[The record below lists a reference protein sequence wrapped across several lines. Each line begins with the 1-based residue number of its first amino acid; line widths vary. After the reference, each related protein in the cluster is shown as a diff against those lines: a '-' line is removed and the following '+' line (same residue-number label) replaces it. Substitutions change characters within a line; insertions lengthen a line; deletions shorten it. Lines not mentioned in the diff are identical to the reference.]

1 MKFQNTFIIALSVS
15 CFSSFV
21 LNANVGGVSG
31 SNVFTIADGNYS
43 EPTYKIV
50 SAATLGNSVFSG
62 SVDSSSNSD
71 QSITFATGT
80 DENNATTYPFFAV
93 GTFKPDVQLP
103 ESNFTVSI
111 NGDGNITAVSTP
123 TYRSNF
129 DNSGVGFDNAPEI
142 IVSPSDGG
150 GDTASIT
157 AAIDSN
163 GKVSGFTVVSGG
175 TGYTTAAELTVVG
188 GPHFARIANEDS
200 TYYGRCFLIT
210 NNSRTNLTL
219 DMSNLAQGE
228 STNVSTYFPA
238 GTLVE
243 VVPAATLGNIFG
255 SYWPLTN
262 WTSATGWRGTTGNTV
277 DWVYVYDP
285 SLGGYTKYLHIA
297 GGGLFGWYS
306 RDKGYGVK
314 CNNTVIYPDEAF
326 IVARRSSGTVTLESE
341 ISFDDSPTQIYL
353 PESGKTFI
361 ANNPFGMDLL
371 LTEIIPSTEIHDS
384 TTSKF
389 RAGAS
394 DSDTDMDTI
403 TILASGTWKKYWY
416 KSGVNSGI
424 TTTMKA
430 IGKAGSGGSS
440 AMTTSDLFI
449 GSGSISAIQSSSNA
463 AGTSIVTNYND
474 GNYTKLTLTGTA
486 PGTGFTITLSDIQ
499 GYMLSD
505 DGANELNATTLETV
519 DTNGSGSIVYSNI
532 SGNFEIVGSGSGFVV
547 IEKQRDVNFKSDE
560 GSPAWSIGNVGAGY
574 SNSSSTATWYAVGG
588 GGTGAKGT
596 VTTNGSGQYSS
607 FNLTAGGSGYTSA
620 PQIIISGGGWRFV
633 GDTSSQDNLTVGSS
647 DGLIIYR
654 GATGGV
660 KTFIQ
665 ANNPTA
671 E

>member
-1 MKFQNTFIIALSVS
+1 MKFQNSFIIA
-15 CFSSFV
+15 FIIPFFPAFV
-21 LNANVGGVSG
+21 LHANVGGVSG

-43 EPTYKIV
+43 LPTYKIV

-62 SVDSSSNSD
+62 SVDSSSDSD
-71 QSITFATGT
+71 QNITFATGT
-80 DENNATTYPFFAV
+80 DENNATTYPFFAA
-93 GTFKPDVQLP
+93 GAFKPDVQLP
-103 ESNFTVSI
+103 ESNFTVTI
-111 NGDGNITAVSTP
+111 NGDGNITAVSAP

-129 DNSGVGFDNAPEI
+129 DTSGVGFDNAPEI

-157 AAIDSN
+157 ASIDGN
-163 GKVSGFTVVSGG
+163 GKVSGFTVSSGG

-255 SYWPLTN
+255 SYWAVSN

-297 GGGLFGWYS
+297 GGGLYGWYS

-353 PESGKTFI
+353 PESAKTFI

-394 DSDTDMDTI
+394 DSDLDMDTI

-424 TTTMKA
+424 TTTMEA
-430 IGKAGSGGSS
+430 GGKAGSGGSS
-440 AMTTSDLFI
+440 AITTSDLFI
-449 GSGSISAIQSSSNA
+449 GSGNITALQSCSDA
-463 AGTSIVTNYND
+463 AGSSVVTNYND
-474 GNYTKLTLTGTA
+474 GNYTKLTISGTV
-486 PGTGFTITLSDIQ
+486 PGTGFTITLNDIQ

-505 DGANELNATTLETV
+505 DGANELNATTLESV
-519 DTNGSGSIVYSNI
+519 DTNGTGSIVYSNI

-588 GGTGAKGT
+588 GGTGANGT
-596 VTTNGSGQYSS
+596 ITTNGSGQYSS

-620 PQIIISGGGWRFV
+620 PQIIISGGGWRYS
-633 GDTSSQDNLTVGSS
+633 DDSPQDNLTVGSS

-660 KTFIQ
+660 KTFIE

>member
-1 MKFQNTFIIALSVS
+1 MKFQNSFIIAFTIT
-15 CFSSFV
+15 CFPT
-21 LNANVGGVSG
+21 LALLANVGGVSG
-31 SNVFTIADGNYS
+31 SNVFEIADGNYS

-50 SAATLGNSVFSG
+50 SAATLGDSVFSG
-62 SVDSSSNSD
+62 SVASSSDSD
-71 QSITFATGT
+71 KNITFATGT
-80 DENNATTYPFFAV
+80 DENNATTYPFFAA
-93 GTFKPDVQLP
+93 GAFKPDVQLP
-103 ESNFTVSI
+103 ESNFTVTI
-111 NGDGNITAVSTP
+111 NGDGNITAVSAP

-129 DNSGVGFDNAPEI
+129 DTSGGSFLIAPEI

-157 AAIDSN
+157 ASIDGN
-163 GKVSGFTVVSGG
+163 GKVSGFTVSSGG

-255 SYWPLTN
+255 SYWAVSN

-297 GGGLFGWYS
+297 GGGLYGWYS

-424 TTTMKA
+424 TTTMEA
-430 IGKAGSGGSS
+430 SGKAGSGGSS
-440 AMTTSDLFI
+440 SMTTSDLFI
-449 GSGSISAIQSSSNA
+449 GSGSISAIQSCSNA

-474 GNYTKLTLTGTA
+474 GNYTKLTLTGTT

-574 SNSSSTATWYAVGG
+574 SNNSSTATWYAVGG
-588 GGTGAKGT
+588 GGTGASGT

-607 FNLTAGGSGYTSA
+607 FNLTAGGSGYSSA
-620 PQIIISGGGWRFV
+620 PQIIISGGGWRYS
-633 GDTSSQDNLTVGSS
+633 DNSPQDNLIVGSS

>member
-1 MKFQNTFIIALSVS
+1 MKFQNTFIIAQTIS
-15 CFSSFV
+15 CFLSFA
-21 LNANVGGVSG
+21 LHASVGGVSG

-50 SAATLGNSVFSG
+50 SAATLGDSVFSG
-62 SVDSSSNSD
+62 SVASSSNSD
-71 QSITFATGT
+71 QNITFSTGT
-80 DENNATTYPFFAV
+80 DENNATTYPFFAA
-93 GTFKPDVQLP
+93 GAFKPDVQLP

-129 DNSGVGFDNAPEI
+129 DTSGVGFDSAPEI

-188 GPHFARIANEDS
+188 GPHFARIASEDS

-228 STNVSTYFPA
+228 STNISTYFPA

-243 VVPAATLGNIFG
+243 VVRAATLGEIFG
-255 SYWPLTN
+255 SYWPVGN
-262 WTSATGWRGTTGNTV
+262 WTSATGWRGTTANTV

-297 GGGLFGWYS
+297 GGGLYGWYS

-389 RAGAS
+389 RSGAS

-424 TTTMKA
+424 TTTMEA
-430 IGKAGSGGSS
+430 GGKAGSGGSS

-463 AGTSIVTNYND
+463 AGTSVVTNYND
-474 GNYTKLTLTGTA
+474 GNYTKITLTGTA

-505 DGANELNATTLETV
+505 DGANELNATSLETV
-519 DTNGSGSIVYSNI
+519 DTNGTGSIVYSNI

-547 IEKQRDVNFKSDE
+547 IEKQRDVNFKSNE

-574 SNSSSTATWYAVGG
+574 TNSSSTATWYAVGG
-588 GGTGAKGT
+588 GGTGANGT
-596 VTTNGSGQYSS
+596 ITTNGSGQYSG
-607 FNLTAGGSGYTSA
+607 FNLTAGGSGYSSA
-620 PQIIISGGGWRFV
+620 PQIIISGGGWRYS
-633 GDTSSQDNLTVGSS
+633 DNSSQDNLTVGSS

-660 KTFIQ
+660 KTFIE
-665 ANNPTA
+665 ASNPTA

>member
-1 MKFQNTFIIALSVS
+1 
-15 CFSSFV
+15 
-21 LNANVGGVSG
+21 
-31 SNVFTIADGNYS
+31 
-43 EPTYKIV
+43 
-50 SAATLGNSVFSG
+50 
-62 SVDSSSNSD
+62 
-71 QSITFATGT
+71 
-80 DENNATTYPFFAV
+80 
-93 GTFKPDVQLP
+93 
-103 ESNFTVSI
+103 
-111 NGDGNITAVSTP
+111 
-123 TYRSNF
+123 
-129 DNSGVGFDNAPEI
+129 
-142 IVSPSDGG
+142 
-150 GDTASIT
+150 
-157 AAIDSN
+157 
-163 GKVSGFTVVSGG
+163 
-175 TGYTTAAELTVVG
+175 
-188 GPHFARIANEDS
+188 
-200 TYYGRCFLIT
+200 
-210 NNSRTNLTL
+210 
-219 DMSNLAQGE
+219 MSNLAQGE

-255 SYWPLTN
+255 SYWAVSN

-297 GGGLFGWYS
+297 GGGLYGWYS

-424 TTTMKA
+424 TTTMEA
-430 IGKAGSGGSS
+430 SGKAGSGGSS

-574 SNSSSTATWYAVGG
+574 SNNSSTATWYAVGG
-588 GGTGAKGT
+588 GGTGASGT

-607 FNLTAGGSGYTSA
+607 FNLTAGGSGYSSA
-620 PQIIISGGGWRFV
+620 PQIIISGGGWRYS
-633 GDTSSQDNLTVGSS
+633 DNSPQDNLIVGSS

>member
-1 MKFQNTFIIALSVS
+1 MKFQNPFIIALTIS
-15 CFSSFV
+15 CFSSFA
-21 LNANVGGVSG
+21 LHANVGGVSG
-31 SNVFTIADGNYS
+31 SNIFTIADGNYS
-43 EPTYKIV
+43 EPKYKIV

-62 SVDSSSNSD
+62 SVASYSNSD
-71 QSITFATGT
+71 KNITFATGT
-80 DENNATTYPFFAV
+80 DENNATTYPFFSA
-93 GTFKPDVQLP
+93 GAFKPDVQLP

-111 NGDGNITAVSTP
+111 NGDGNITAVSAP

-129 DNSGVGFDNAPEI
+129 DTSGVGFDNAPEI

-163 GKVSGFTVVSGG
+163 GKISGFTVVSGG

-188 GPHFARIANEDS
+188 GPHFARIASEDS

-243 VVPAATLGNIFG
+243 VVPAATLGEIFG
-255 SYWPLTN
+255 SYWPVSN

-297 GGGLFGWYS
+297 GGGLYGWYS

-394 DSDTDMDTI
+394 DSDTDMDAI

-424 TTTMKA
+424 TATMEA
-430 IGKAGSGGSS
+430 SGKAGSGGSS

-505 DGANELNATTLETV
+505 DGANELNATTLQPV
-519 DTNGSGSIVYSNI
+519 DTNGSGSIIYSNI

-547 IEKQRDVNFKSDE
+547 IEKQRDVNFKSNE

-574 SNSSSTATWYAVGG
+574 TNSSSTATWYAVGG
-588 GGTGAKGT
+588 GGTGANGT
-596 VTTNGSGQYSS
+596 ITTNGSGQYSS
-607 FNLTAGGSGYTSA
+607 FNLTAGGSGYSSA
-620 PQIIISGGGWRFV
+620 PQIIISGGGWRYS
-633 GDTSSQDNLTVGSS
+633 DNSSQDNLTVGSS

-660 KTFIQ
+660 KTFIE

>member
-1 MKFQNTFIIALSVS
+1 MKFQNTFIIAQTIS
-15 CFSSFV
+15 CFLSFA
-21 LNANVGGVSG
+21 LHASVGGVSG

-50 SAATLGNSVFSG
+50 SAATLGDSVFSG
-62 SVDSSSNSD
+62 SVASSSNSD
-71 QSITFATGT
+71 QNITFSTGT
-80 DENNATTYPFFAV
+80 DENNATTYPFFAA
-93 GTFKPDVQLP
+93 GAFKPDVQLP

-129 DNSGVGFDNAPEI
+129 DTSGVGFDSAPEI

-188 GPHFARIANEDS
+188 GPHFARIASEDS

-228 STNVSTYFPA
+228 STNISTYFPA

-243 VVPAATLGNIFG
+243 VVRAATLGEIFG
-255 SYWPLTN
+255 SYWPVGN

-297 GGGLFGWYS
+297 GGGLYGWYS

-389 RAGAS
+389 RSGAS

-424 TTTMKA
+424 TTTMEA
-430 IGKAGSGGSS
+430 GGKAGSGGSS

-463 AGTSIVTNYND
+463 AGTSVVTNYND
-474 GNYTKLTLTGTA
+474 GNYTKITLTGTA

-505 DGANELNATTLETV
+505 DGANELNATSLETV
-519 DTNGSGSIVYSNI
+519 ETNGTGSIVYSNI

-547 IEKQRDVNFKSDE
+547 IEKQRDVNFKSNE

-574 SNSSSTATWYAVGG
+574 TNSSSTATWYAVGG
-588 GGTGAKGT
+588 GGTGANGT
-596 VTTNGSGQYSS
+596 ITTNGSGQYSS
-607 FNLTAGGSGYTSA
+607 FNLTAGGSGYSSA
-620 PQIIISGGGWRFV
+620 PQIIISGGGWRYS
-633 GDTSSQDNLTVGSS
+633 DNSSQDNLTVGSS

-660 KTFIQ
+660 KTFIE

>member
-1 MKFQNTFIIALSVS
+1 MKFQNTFIIAQTIS
-15 CFSSFV
+15 CFLSFA
-21 LNANVGGVSG
+21 LHASVGGVSG

-50 SAATLGNSVFSG
+50 SAATLGDSVFSG
-62 SVDSSSNSD
+62 SVASSSNSD
-71 QSITFATGT
+71 QNITFATGT
-80 DENNATTYPFFAV
+80 DENNATTYPFFAA
-93 GTFKPDVQLP
+93 GAFKPDVQLP
-103 ESNFTVSI
+103 EGNFTVSI

-129 DNSGVGFDNAPEI
+129 DTSGVGFDSAPEI

-163 GKVSGFTVVSGG
+163 GKISGFTVVSGG

-188 GPHFARIANEDS
+188 GPHFARIASEDS

-243 VVPAATLGNIFG
+243 VVRAATLGEIFG
-255 SYWPLTN
+255 SYWPVGN

-297 GGGLFGWYS
+297 GGGLYGWYS
-306 RDKGYGVK
+306 RDKGYGVT

-416 KSGVNSGI
+416 KSGVNSGT
-424 TTTMKA
+424 TTTMEA
-430 IGKAGSGGSS
+430 GGKAGSGGSS

-463 AGTSIVTNYND
+463 AGTAIVTNYND

-505 DGANELNATTLETV
+505 DGANELNATSLETV
-519 DTNGSGSIVYSNI
+519 DTNGTGSIVYSNI

-547 IEKQRDVNFKSDE
+547 IEKQRDVNFKSNE

-574 SNSSSTATWYAVGG
+574 TNSSSTATWYAVGG
-588 GGTGAKGT
+588 GGTGANGT
-596 VTTNGSGQYSS
+596 ITTNGSGQYSS
-607 FNLTAGGSGYTSA
+607 FNLTAGGSGYSSA
-620 PQIIISGGGWRFV
+620 PQIIISGGGWRYS
-633 GDTSSQDNLTVGSS
+633 DNSSQDNLTVGSS

-660 KTFIQ
+660 KTFIE

>member
-1 MKFQNTFIIALSVS
+1 MKFQNTFIIAQTIS
-15 CFSSFV
+15 CFLSFA
-21 LNANVGGVSG
+21 LHASVGGVSG

-50 SAATLGNSVFSG
+50 SAATLGDSVFSG
-62 SVDSSSNSD
+62 SVASSSNSD
-71 QSITFATGT
+71 QNITFATGT
-80 DENNATTYPFFAV
+80 DENNATTYPFFAA
-93 GTFKPDVQLP
+93 GAFKPDVQLP
-103 ESNFTVSI
+103 EGNFTVSI

-129 DNSGVGFDNAPEI
+129 DTSGVGFDSAPEI

-163 GKVSGFTVVSGG
+163 GKISGFTVVSGG

-188 GPHFARIANEDS
+188 GPHFARIASEDS

-243 VVPAATLGNIFG
+243 VVRAATLGEIFG
-255 SYWPLTN
+255 SYWPVGN

-297 GGGLFGWYS
+297 GGGLYGWYS

-424 TTTMKA
+424 TTTMEA
-430 IGKAGSGGSS
+430 GGKAGSGGSS

-505 DGANELNATTLETV
+505 DGANELNATSLETV
-519 DTNGSGSIVYSNI
+519 DTNGTGSIVYSNI

-547 IEKQRDVNFKSDE
+547 IEKQRDVNFKSNE

-574 SNSSSTATWYAVGG
+574 TNSSSTATWYAVGG
-588 GGTGAKGT
+588 GGTGANGT
-596 VTTNGSGQYSS
+596 ITTNGSGQYSS
-607 FNLTAGGSGYTSA
+607 FNLTAGGSGYSSA
-620 PQIIISGGGWRFV
+620 PQIIISGGGWRYS
-633 GDTSSQDNLTVGSS
+633 DNSSQDNLTVGSS

-660 KTFIQ
+660 KTFIE

>member
-1 MKFQNTFIIALSVS
+1 MKFQNTFIIAQTIS
-15 CFSSFV
+15 CFLSFA
-21 LNANVGGVSG
+21 LHASVGGVSG

-50 SAATLGNSVFSG
+50 SAATLGDSVFSG
-62 SVDSSSNSD
+62 SVASSSNSD
-71 QSITFATGT
+71 QNITFATGT
-80 DENNATTYPFFAV
+80 DENNATNYPFFAA
-93 GTFKPDVQLP
+93 GAFKPDVQLP
-103 ESNFTVSI
+103 EGNFTVSI

-129 DNSGVGFDNAPEI
+129 DTSGVGFDSAPEI

-163 GKVSGFTVVSGG
+163 GKISGFTVVSGG

-188 GPHFARIANEDS
+188 GPHFARIASEDS

-228 STNVSTYFPA
+228 SSNVSTYFPA

-243 VVPAATLGNIFG
+243 VVRAATLGEIFG
-255 SYWPLTN
+255 SYWPVGN

-297 GGGLFGWYS
+297 GGGLYGWYS

-416 KSGVNSGI
+416 KSGVNSGT
-424 TTTMKA
+424 TTTMEA
-430 IGKAGSGGSS
+430 GGKAGSGGSS

-463 AGTSIVTNYND
+463 AGTAIVTNYND

-505 DGANELNATTLETV
+505 DGANELNATSLETV
-519 DTNGSGSIVYSNI
+519 DTNGTGSIVYSNI

-547 IEKQRDVNFKSDE
+547 IEKQRDVNFKSNE

-574 SNSSSTATWYAVGG
+574 TNSSSTATWYAVGG
-588 GGTGAKGT
+588 GGTGANGT
-596 VTTNGSGQYSS
+596 ITTNGSGQYSS
-607 FNLTAGGSGYTSA
+607 FNLTAGGSGYSSA
-620 PQIIISGGGWRFV
+620 PQIIISGGGWRYS
-633 GDTSSQDNLTVGSS
+633 DNSSQDNLTVGSS

-660 KTFIQ
+660 KTFIE

>member
-1 MKFQNTFIIALSVS
+1 MKFQNSFIIAFTIT
-15 CFSSFV
+15 CFPT
-21 LNANVGGVSG
+21 LALLANVGGVSG
-31 SNVFTIADGNYS
+31 SNVFEIADGNYS

-50 SAATLGNSVFSG
+50 SAATLGDSVFSG
-62 SVDSSSNSD
+62 SVASSSDSD
-71 QSITFATGT
+71 KNITFATGT
-80 DENNATTYPFFAV
+80 DENNATTYPFFAA
-93 GTFKPDVQLP
+93 GAFKPDVQLP
-103 ESNFTVSI
+103 ESNFTVTI
-111 NGDGNITAVSTP
+111 NGDGNITAVSAP

-129 DNSGVGFDNAPEI
+129 DTSGVGFDNAPEI

-157 AAIDSN
+157 ASIDGN
-163 GKVSGFTVVSGG
+163 GKVSGFTVSSAG

-255 SYWPLTN
+255 SYWAISN

-297 GGGLFGWYS
+297 GGGLYGWYS

-424 TTTMKA
+424 TTTMEA
-430 IGKAGSGGSS
+430 SGKAGSGGSS

-547 IEKQRDVNFKSDE
+547 IEKQRDVNFKSDKV
-560 GSPAWSIGNVGAGY
+560 SPAWSIGNVGAGY
-574 SNSSSTATWYAVGG
+574 SNNSSTATWYAVGG
-588 GGTGAKGT
+588 GGTGASGT

-607 FNLTAGGSGYTSA
+607 FNLTAGGSGYSSA
-620 PQIIISGGGWRFV
+620 PQIIISGGGWRYS
-633 GDTSSQDNLTVGSS
+633 DNSPQDNLIVGSS

>member
-1 MKFQNTFIIALSVS
+1 M
-15 CFSSFV
+15 
-21 LNANVGGVSG
+21 
-31 SNVFTIADGNYS
+31 
-43 EPTYKIV
+43 
-50 SAATLGNSVFSG
+50 
-62 SVDSSSNSD
+62 
-71 QSITFATGT
+71 
-80 DENNATTYPFFAV
+80 
-93 GTFKPDVQLP
+93 QLP
-103 ESNFTVSI
+103 EGNFTVSI

-129 DNSGVGFDNAPEI
+129 DTSGVGFDSAPEI

-163 GKVSGFTVVSGG
+163 GKISGFTVVSGG

-188 GPHFARIANEDS
+188 GPHFARIASEDS

-243 VVPAATLGNIFG
+243 VVRAATLGEIFG
-255 SYWPLTN
+255 SYWPVGN

-297 GGGLFGWYS
+297 GGGLYGWYS

-424 TTTMKA
+424 TTTMEA
-430 IGKAGSGGSS
+430 GGKAGSGGSS

-505 DGANELNATTLETV
+505 DGANELNATSLETV
-519 DTNGSGSIVYSNI
+519 DTNGTGSIVYSNI

-547 IEKQRDVNFKSDE
+547 IEKQRDVNFKSNE

-574 SNSSSTATWYAVGG
+574 TNSSSTATWYAVGG
-588 GGTGAKGT
+588 GGTGANGT
-596 VTTNGSGQYSS
+596 ITSNGSGQYSS
-607 FNLTAGGSGYTSA
+607 FNLTAGGSGYSSA
-620 PQIIISGGGWRFV
+620 PQIIISGGGWRYS
-633 GDTSSQDNLTVGSS
+633 DNSSQDNLTVGSS

-660 KTFIQ
+660 KTFIE

>member
-15 CFSSFV
+15 CFSSFA

-71 QSITFATGT
+71 QNITFATGT

-255 SYWPLTN
+255 SYWAVSN
-262 WTSATGWRGTTGNTV
+262 WTSATSWRGTTGNTV

-297 GGGLFGWYS
+297 GGGLYGWYS

-326 IVARRSSGTVTLESE
+326 IVARRSSNTVTLESE

-353 PESGKTFI
+353 PEYGNSFI

-389 RAGAS
+389 RAGGS
-394 DSDTDMDTI
+394 DTETDMDTI

-424 TTTMKA
+424 TTTMEA
-430 IGKAGSGGSS
+430 SGKAGSGGSS

-620 PQIIISGGGWRFV
+620 PQIIISGGGWRYS
-633 GDTSSQDNLTVGSS
+633 DNSSQDNLTVGSS

>member
-1 MKFQNTFIIALSVS
+1 MKFQNSFIIAFTIT
-15 CFSSFV
+15 CFPT
-21 LNANVGGVSG
+21 LALLANVGGVSG
-31 SNVFTIADGNYS
+31 SNIFEIADGNYS
-43 EPTYKIV
+43 APTYKIV
-50 SAATLGNSVFSG
+50 SAATLGDSVFSG
-62 SVDSSSNSD
+62 SVASFSD
-71 QSITFATGT
+71 YDKNITFATGT
-80 DENNATTYPFFAV
+80 DENNATTYPFFAD
-93 GTFKPDVQLP
+93 GAFDPNVQLP

-111 NGDGNITAVSTP
+111 NGDGNITAVSAP

-129 DNSGVGFDNAPEI
+129 DTSGGSFLIAPEI

-157 AAIDSN
+157 ASIDGN
-163 GKVSGFTVVSGG
+163 GKVTGFTVSSGG

-255 SYWPLTN
+255 SYWAVSN

-297 GGGLFGWYS
+297 GGGLYGWYS

-424 TTTMKA
+424 TTTMEA
-430 IGKAGSGGSS
+430 SGKAGSGGSS
-440 AMTTSDLFI
+440 SMTTSDLFI
-449 GSGSISAIQSSSNA
+449 GSGSISAIQSCSNA

-474 GNYTKLTLTGTA
+474 GNYTKLTLTGTT

-574 SNSSSTATWYAVGG
+574 SNNSSTATWYAVGG
-588 GGTGAKGT
+588 GGTGASGT

-607 FNLTAGGSGYTSA
+607 FNLTAGGSGYSSA
-620 PQIIISGGGWRFV
+620 PQIIISGGGWRYS
-633 GDTSSQDNLTVGSS
+633 DNSPQDNLIVGSS

>member
-1 MKFQNTFIIALSVS
+1 MKFQNTFIIAQTIS
-15 CFSSFV
+15 CFLSFA
-21 LNANVGGVSG
+21 LHASVGGVSG

-50 SAATLGNSVFSG
+50 SAATLGDSVFSG
-62 SVDSSSNSD
+62 SVASSSNSD
-71 QSITFATGT
+71 QNITFATGT
-80 DENNATTYPFFAV
+80 DENNATTYPFFAA
-93 GTFKPDVQLP
+93 GAFKPDVQLP
-103 ESNFTVSI
+103 EGNFTVSI

-129 DNSGVGFDNAPEI
+129 DTSGVGFDSAPEI

-163 GKVSGFTVVSGG
+163 GKISGFTVVSGG
-175 TGYTTAAELTVVG
+175 TGYTTAAELTVIG
-188 GPHFARIANEDS
+188 GPHFARIASEDS

-243 VVPAATLGNIFG
+243 VVRAATLGEIFG
-255 SYWPLTN
+255 SYWPVGN

-297 GGGLFGWYS
+297 GGGLYGWYS

-424 TTTMKA
+424 TTTMEA
-430 IGKAGSGGSS
+430 GGKAGSGGSS

-505 DGANELNATTLETV
+505 DGANELNATSLETV
-519 DTNGSGSIVYSNI
+519 DTNGTGSIVYSNI

-547 IEKQRDVNFKSDE
+547 IEKQRDVNFKSNE

-574 SNSSSTATWYAVGG
+574 TNSSSTATWYAVGG
-588 GGTGAKGT
+588 GGTGANGT
-596 VTTNGSGQYSS
+596 ITTNGSGQYSS
-607 FNLTAGGSGYTSA
+607 FNLTAGGSGYSSA
-620 PQIIISGGGWRFV
+620 PQIIISGGGWRYS
-633 GDTSSQDNLTVGSS
+633 DNSSQDNLTVGSS

-660 KTFIQ
+660 KTFIE

>member
-1 MKFQNTFIIALSVS
+1 MKFQNTFIIAQTIS
-15 CFSSFV
+15 CFLSFA
-21 LNANVGGVSG
+21 LHASVGGVSG

-50 SAATLGNSVFSG
+50 SAATLGDSIFSG
-62 SVDSSSNSD
+62 SVASSSNSD
-71 QSITFATGT
+71 QNITFATGT
-80 DENNATTYPFFAV
+80 DENNATTYPFFAA
-93 GTFKPDVQLP
+93 GAFKPDVQLP
-103 ESNFTVSI
+103 EGNFTVSI

-129 DNSGVGFDNAPEI
+129 DTSGVGFDSAPEI

-163 GKVSGFTVVSGG
+163 GKISGFTVVSGG
-175 TGYTTAAELTVVG
+175 TGYTTAAELTVIG
-188 GPHFARIANEDS
+188 GPHFARIASEDS

-243 VVPAATLGNIFG
+243 VVRAATLGEIFG
-255 SYWPLTN
+255 SYWPVGN

-297 GGGLFGWYS
+297 GGGLYGWYS

-424 TTTMKA
+424 TTTMEA
-430 IGKAGSGGSS
+430 GGKAGSGGSS

-505 DGANELNATTLETV
+505 DGANELNATSLETV
-519 DTNGSGSIVYSNI
+519 DTNGTGSIVYSNI

-547 IEKQRDVNFKSDE
+547 IEKQRDVNFKSNE

-574 SNSSSTATWYAVGG
+574 TNSSSTATWYAVGG
-588 GGTGAKGT
+588 GGTGANGT
-596 VTTNGSGQYSS
+596 ITTNGSGQYSS
-607 FNLTAGGSGYTSA
+607 FNLTAGGSGYSSA
-620 PQIIISGGGWRFV
+620 PQIIISGGGWRYS
-633 GDTSSQDNLTVGSS
+633 DNSSQDNLTVGSS

-660 KTFIQ
+660 KTFIE

>member
-1 MKFQNTFIIALSVS
+1 MKFQNTFIIAQTIS
-15 CFSSFV
+15 CFLSFA
-21 LNANVGGVSG
+21 LHASVGGVSG

-50 SAATLGNSVFSG
+50 SAATLGDSVFSG
-62 SVDSSSNSD
+62 SVASSSNSD
-71 QSITFATGT
+71 QNITFSTGT
-80 DENNATTYPFFAV
+80 DENNATTYPFFAA
-93 GTFKPDVQLP
+93 GAFKPDVQLP

-129 DNSGVGFDNAPEI
+129 DTSGVGFDSAPEI

-163 GKVSGFTVVSGG
+163 GKISGFTVVSGG

-188 GPHFARIANEDS
+188 GPHFARIASEDS

-228 STNVSTYFPA
+228 STNISTYFPA

-243 VVPAATLGNIFG
+243 VVRAATLGEIFG
-255 SYWPLTN
+255 SYWPVGN
-262 WTSATGWRGTTGNTV
+262 WTSATGWRGTTANTV

-297 GGGLFGWYS
+297 GGGLYGWYS

-424 TTTMKA
+424 ITTMEA
-430 IGKAGSGGSS
+430 GGKAGSGGSS

-463 AGTSIVTNYND
+463 AGTSVVTNYND
-474 GNYTKLTLTGTA
+474 GNYTKITLTGTA

-505 DGANELNATTLETV
+505 DGANELNATSLETV
-519 DTNGSGSIVYSNI
+519 DTNGTGSIVYSNI

-547 IEKQRDVNFKSDE
+547 IEKQRDVNFKSNE

-574 SNSSSTATWYAVGG
+574 TNSSSTATWYAVGG
-588 GGTGAKGT
+588 GGTGANGT
-596 VTTNGSGQYSS
+596 ITTNGSGQYSG
-607 FNLTAGGSGYTSA
+607 FNLTAGGSGYSSA
-620 PQIIISGGGWRFV
+620 PQIIISGGGWRYS
-633 GDTSSQDNLTVGSS
+633 DNSSQDNLTVGSS

-660 KTFIQ
+660 KTFIE
-665 ANNPTA
+665 ASNPTA

>member
-1 MKFQNTFIIALSVS
+1 M
-15 CFSSFV
+15 
-21 LNANVGGVSG
+21 
-31 SNVFTIADGNYS
+31 
-43 EPTYKIV
+43 
-50 SAATLGNSVFSG
+50 
-62 SVDSSSNSD
+62 
-71 QSITFATGT
+71 
-80 DENNATTYPFFAV
+80 
-93 GTFKPDVQLP
+93 
-103 ESNFTVSI
+103 
-111 NGDGNITAVSTP
+111 
-123 TYRSNF
+123 
-129 DNSGVGFDNAPEI
+129 
-142 IVSPSDGG
+142 
-150 GDTASIT
+150 
-157 AAIDSN
+157 
-163 GKVSGFTVVSGG
+163 
-175 TGYTTAAELTVVG
+175 
-188 GPHFARIANEDS
+188 
-200 TYYGRCFLIT
+200 
-210 NNSRTNLTL
+210 
-219 DMSNLAQGE
+219 
-228 STNVSTYFPA
+228 
-238 GTLVE
+238 
-243 VVPAATLGNIFG
+243 
-255 SYWPLTN
+255 
-262 WTSATGWRGTTGNTV
+262 
-277 DWVYVYDP
+277 
-285 SLGGYTKYLHIA
+285 
-297 GGGLFGWYS
+297 GWYS

-424 TTTMKA
+424 TTTMEA
-430 IGKAGSGGSS
+430 SGKAGSGGSS

-588 GGTGAKGT
+588 GGTGANGT

-620 PQIIISGGGWRFV
+620 PQIIISGGGWRYS
-633 GDTSSQDNLTVGSS
+633 DDSPQDNLTVGSS

>member
-1 MKFQNTFIIALSVS
+1 MKFQNTFIIAQTIS
-15 CFSSFV
+15 CFLSFA
-21 LNANVGGVSG
+21 LHASVGGVSG

-50 SAATLGNSVFSG
+50 SAATLGDSVFSG
-62 SVDSSSNSD
+62 SVASSSNSD
-71 QSITFATGT
+71 QNITFSTGT
-80 DENNATTYPFFAV
+80 DENNATTYPFFAA
-93 GTFKPDVQLP
+93 GAFKPDVQLP

-129 DNSGVGFDNAPEI
+129 DTSGVGFDSAPEI

-188 GPHFARIANEDS
+188 GPHFARIASEDS

-228 STNVSTYFPA
+228 STNISTYFPA

-243 VVPAATLGNIFG
+243 VVRAATLGEIFG
-255 SYWPLTN
+255 SYWPVGN
-262 WTSATGWRGTTGNTV
+262 WTSATGWRGTTANTV

-297 GGGLFGWYS
+297 GGGLYGWYS

-424 TTTMKA
+424 ITTMEA
-430 IGKAGSGGSS
+430 GGKAGSGGSS

-463 AGTSIVTNYND
+463 AGTSVVTNYND
-474 GNYTKLTLTGTA
+474 GNYTKITLTGTA

-505 DGANELNATTLETV
+505 DGANELNATSLETV
-519 DTNGSGSIVYSNI
+519 DTNGTGSIVYSNI

-547 IEKQRDVNFKSDE
+547 IEKQRDVNFKSNE

-574 SNSSSTATWYAVGG
+574 TNSSSTATWYAVGG
-588 GGTGAKGT
+588 GGTGANGT
-596 VTTNGSGQYSS
+596 ITTNGSGQYSG
-607 FNLTAGGSGYTSA
+607 FNLTAGGSGYSSA
-620 PQIIISGGGWRFV
+620 PQIIISGGGWRYS
-633 GDTSSQDNLTVGSS
+633 DNSSQDNLTVGSS

-660 KTFIQ
+660 KTFIE
-665 ANNPTA
+665 ASNPTA

>member
-1 MKFQNTFIIALSVS
+1 MKFQNSFIIAFTIT
-15 CFSSFV
+15 CFPT
-21 LNANVGGVSG
+21 LALLANVGGVSG
-31 SNVFTIADGNYS
+31 SNIFEIADGNYS
-43 EPTYKIV
+43 APTYKIV
-50 SAATLGNSVFSG
+50 SAATLGDSVFSG
-62 SVDSSSNSD
+62 SVASSSDSD
-71 QSITFATGT
+71 KNITFATGT
-80 DENNATTYPFFAV
+80 DENNATTYPFFAA
-93 GTFKPDVQLP
+93 GAFKPDVQLP
-103 ESNFTVSI
+103 ESNFTVTI
-111 NGDGNITAVSTP
+111 NGDGNITAVSAP

-129 DNSGVGFDNAPEI
+129 DTSGVGFDNAPEI

-157 AAIDSN
+157 ASIDGN
-163 GKVSGFTVVSGG
+163 GKVSGFTVSSGG

-255 SYWPLTN
+255 SYWAISN

-297 GGGLFGWYS
+297 GGGLYGWYS

-314 CNNTVIYPDEAF
+314 SNNTVIYPDEAF

-353 PESGKTFI
+353 PESGKNFI

-424 TTTMKA
+424 TTTMEA
-430 IGKAGSGGSS
+430 GGKAGSGGSS

-449 GSGSISAIQSSSNA
+449 GSGSISAIQSCSNA
-463 AGTSIVTNYND
+463 AGTSVVTNYND

-519 DTNGSGSIVYSNI
+519 DTNGTGSIVYSNI

-588 GGTGAKGT
+588 GGTGAM
-596 VTTNGSGQYSS
+596 VQ
-607 FNLTAGGSGYTSA
+607 
-620 PQIIISGGGWRFV
+620 
-633 GDTSSQDNLTVGSS
+633 
-647 DGLIIYR
+647 
-654 GATGGV
+654 
-660 KTFIQ
+660 
-665 ANNPTA
+665 
-671 E
+671 

>member
-1 MKFQNTFIIALSVS
+1 MKFQNPFIIALTIS
-15 CFSSFV
+15 CFSSFA
-21 LNANVGGVSG
+21 LHANVGGVSG
-31 SNVFTIADGNYS
+31 SNIFTIADGNYS

-62 SVDSSSNSD
+62 SVASYSNSD
-71 QSITFATGT
+71 KNITFATGT
-80 DENNATTYPFFAV
+80 DENNATTYPFFSA
-93 GTFKPDVQLP
+93 GAFKPDVQLP

-129 DNSGVGFDNAPEI
+129 DTSGVGFDSAPEI

-188 GPHFARIANEDS
+188 GPHFARIASEDS

-243 VVPAATLGNIFG
+243 VVPAATLGEIFG
-255 SYWPLTN
+255 SYWPVSN

-297 GGGLFGWYS
+297 GGGLYGWYS

-394 DSDTDMDTI
+394 DSDTDMDAI

-424 TTTMKA
+424 TTTMEA
-430 IGKAGSGGSS
+430 GGKAGSGGSS

-505 DGANELNATTLETV
+505 DGANELNATTLQPV
-519 DTNGSGSIVYSNI
+519 DTNGSGSIIYSNI

-547 IEKQRDVNFKSDE
+547 IEKQRDVNFKSNE

-574 SNSSSTATWYAVGG
+574 TNSSSTATWYAVGG
-588 GGTGAKGT
+588 GGTGANGT
-596 VTTNGSGQYSS
+596 ITTNGSGQYSS
-607 FNLTAGGSGYTSA
+607 FNLTAGGSGYSSA
-620 PQIIISGGGWRFV
+620 PQIIISGGGWRYS
-633 GDTSSQDNLTVGSS
+633 DNSSQDNLTVGSS

-654 GATGGV
+654 GASGGV
-660 KTFIQ
+660 KTFIE

>member
-1 MKFQNTFIIALSVS
+1 MKFQNTFIIAQTIS
-15 CFSSFV
+15 CFLSFA
-21 LNANVGGVSG
+21 LHASVGGVSG

-50 SAATLGNSVFSG
+50 SAATLGDSVFSG
-62 SVDSSSNSD
+62 SVASSSNSD
-71 QSITFATGT
+71 QNITFATGT
-80 DENNATTYPFFAV
+80 DENNATTYPFFAA
-93 GTFKPDVQLP
+93 GAFKPDVQLP
-103 ESNFTVSI
+103 EGNFTVSI

-129 DNSGVGFDNAPEI
+129 DTSGVGFDSAPEI

-163 GKVSGFTVVSGG
+163 GKISGFTVVSGG

-188 GPHFARIANEDS
+188 GPHFARIASEDS

-228 STNVSTYFPA
+228 SSNVSTYFPA

-243 VVPAATLGNIFG
+243 VVRAATLGEIFG
-255 SYWPLTN
+255 SYWPVGN

-297 GGGLFGWYS
+297 GGGLYGWYS

-371 LTEIIPSTEIHDS
+371 LAEIIPSTEIHDS

-424 TTTMKA
+424 TTTMEA
-430 IGKAGSGGSS
+430 GGKAGSGGSS

-505 DGANELNATTLETV
+505 DGANELNATSLETV
-519 DTNGSGSIVYSNI
+519 DTNGTGSIVYSNI

-547 IEKQRDVNFKSDE
+547 IEKQRDVNFKSNE

-574 SNSSSTATWYAVGG
+574 TSSSSTATWYAVGG
-588 GGTGAKGT
+588 GGTGANGT
-596 VTTNGSGQYSS
+596 ITTGPGQYSS
-607 FNLTAGGSGYTSA
+607 FNLTAGGSGYSSA
-620 PQIIISGGGWRFV
+620 PQIIISGGGWRYS
-633 GDTSSQDNLTVGSS
+633 DNSSQDNLTVGSS

-660 KTFIQ
+660 KTFIE

>member
-1 MKFQNTFIIALSVS
+1 MKFQNPFIIALTIS
-15 CFSSFV
+15 CFSSFA
-21 LNANVGGVSG
+21 LHANVGGVSG
-31 SNVFTIADGNYS
+31 SNIFTIADGNYS

-62 SVDSSSNSD
+62 SVASYSNSD
-71 QSITFATGT
+71 KNITFATGT
-80 DENNATTYPFFAV
+80 DENNATTYPFFSA
-93 GTFKPDVQLP
+93 GAFKPDVQLP

-111 NGDGNITAVSTP
+111 NGDGNITAVSAP

-129 DNSGVGFDNAPEI
+129 DTSGVGFDNAPEI

-188 GPHFARIANEDS
+188 GPHFARIASEDS

-243 VVPAATLGNIFG
+243 VVPAATLGEIFG
-255 SYWPLTN
+255 SYWPVSN

-297 GGGLFGWYS
+297 GGGLYGWYS

-394 DSDTDMDTI
+394 DSDTDMDAI

-424 TTTMKA
+424 TTTMEA
-430 IGKAGSGGSS
+430 GGKAGSGGSS
-440 AMTTSDLFI
+440 AMTISDLFI

-463 AGTSIVTNYND
+463 AGTSVVTNYND
-474 GNYTKLTLTGTA
+474 GNYTKITLTGTA

-505 DGANELNATTLETV
+505 DGANELNATSLETV
-519 DTNGSGSIVYSNI
+519 DTNGTGSIVYSNI

-547 IEKQRDVNFKSDE
+547 IEKQRDVNFKSNE

-574 SNSSSTATWYAVGG
+574 TNSSSTATWYAVGG

-607 FNLTAGGSGYTSA
+607 FNLTAGGSGYSSA
-620 PQIIISGGGWRFV
+620 PQIIISGGGWRYS
-633 GDTSSQDNLTVGSS
+633 DNSSQDNLTVGSS

-654 GATGGV
+654 GASGGV
-660 KTFIQ
+660 KTFIE

>member
-1 MKFQNTFIIALSVS
+1 MKFQNSFIIAFTIT
-15 CFSSFV
+15 CFPT
-21 LNANVGGVSG
+21 LALLANVGGVSG
-31 SNVFTIADGNYS
+31 SNVFEIADGNYS

-50 SAATLGNSVFSG
+50 SAATLGDSVFSG
-62 SVDSSSNSD
+62 SVASSSDSD
-71 QSITFATGT
+71 KNITFATGT
-80 DENNATTYPFFAV
+80 DENNATTYPFFAA
-93 GTFKPDVQLP
+93 GAFKPDVQLP
-103 ESNFTVSI
+103 ESNFTVTI
-111 NGDGNITAVSTP
+111 NGDGNITAVSAP

-129 DNSGVGFDNAPEI
+129 DTSGVGFDNAPEI

-157 AAIDSN
+157 ASIDGN
-163 GKVSGFTVVSGG
+163 GKVSGFTVSSGG

-255 SYWPLTN
+255 SYWAISN

-297 GGGLFGWYS
+297 GGGLYGWYS

-314 CNNTVIYPDEAF
+314 SNNTVIYPDEAF

-353 PESGKTFI
+353 PESGKNFI

-424 TTTMKA
+424 TTTMEA
-430 IGKAGSGGSS
+430 SGKAGSGGSS
-440 AMTTSDLFI
+440 SMTTSDLFI
-449 GSGSISAIQSSSNA
+449 GSGSISAIQSCSNA

-574 SNSSSTATWYAVGG
+574 SNNSSTATWYAVGG
-588 GGTGAKGT
+588 GGTGASGT

-607 FNLTAGGSGYTSA
+607 FNLTAGGSGYSSA
-620 PQIIISGGGWRFV
+620 PQIIISGGGWRYS
-633 GDTSSQDNLTVGSS
+633 DNLPQDNLIVGSS

>member
-1 MKFQNTFIIALSVS
+1 MKFQNTFIIAQTIS
-15 CFSSFV
+15 CFLSFA
-21 LNANVGGVSG
+21 LHASVGGVSG

-50 SAATLGNSVFSG
+50 SAATLGDSVFSG
-62 SVDSSSNSD
+62 SVASSSNSD
-71 QSITFATGT
+71 QNITFATGT
-80 DENNATTYPFFAV
+80 DENNATTYPFFAA
-93 GTFKPDVQLP
+93 GAFKPDVQLP
-103 ESNFTVSI
+103 EGNFTVSI

-129 DNSGVGFDNAPEI
+129 DTSGVGFDSAPEI

-163 GKVSGFTVVSGG
+163 GKISGFNVVSGG
-175 TGYTTAAELTVVG
+175 TGYTTAAELTVIG
-188 GPHFARIANEDS
+188 GPHFARIASEDS

-228 STNVSTYFPA
+228 SSNVSTYFPA

-243 VVPAATLGNIFG
+243 VVRAATLGEIFG
-255 SYWPLTN
+255 SYWPVGN

-297 GGGLFGWYS
+297 GGGLYGWYS

-424 TTTMKA
+424 TTTMEA
-430 IGKAGSGGSS
+430 GGKAGSGGSS

-463 AGTSIVTNYND
+463 AGTSVVTNYND

-505 DGANELNATTLETV
+505 DGANELNATSLETV
-519 DTNGSGSIVYSNI
+519 DTNGTGSIVYSNI

-547 IEKQRDVNFKSDE
+547 IEKQRDVNFKSNE

-574 SNSSSTATWYAVGG
+574 TNSSSTATWYAVGG
-588 GGTGAKGT
+588 GGTGANGT
-596 VTTNGSGQYSS
+596 ITTNGSGQYSS
-607 FNLTAGGSGYTSA
+607 FNLTAGGSGYSSA
-620 PQIIISGGGWRFV
+620 PQIIISGGGWRYS
-633 GDTSSQDNLTVGSS
+633 DNSSQDNLTVGSS

-660 KTFIQ
+660 KTFIE
-665 ANNPTA
+665 AN
-671 E
+671 

>member
-1 MKFQNTFIIALSVS
+1 
-15 CFSSFV
+15 
-21 LNANVGGVSG
+21 
-31 SNVFTIADGNYS
+31 
-43 EPTYKIV
+43 
-50 SAATLGNSVFSG
+50 
-62 SVDSSSNSD
+62 
-71 QSITFATGT
+71 
-80 DENNATTYPFFAV
+80 
-93 GTFKPDVQLP
+93 QLP

-297 GGGLFGWYS
+297 GGGLYGWYS

-394 DSDTDMDTI
+394 ISDIDMDTI
-403 TILASGTWKKYWY
+403 TILGPGSDTDWKKYWY
-416 KSGVNSGI
+416 QSGVNSGI

-607 FNLTAGGSGYTSA
+607 FNLTAGGSGYSSA
-620 PQIIISGGGWRFV
+620 PQIIISGGGWRFQ
-633 GDTSSQDNLTVGSS
+633 DDSPQDNLTVGSS

>member
-1 MKFQNTFIIALSVS
+1 MKFQNTFIIAQTIS
-15 CFSSFV
+15 CFLSFA
-21 LNANVGGVSG
+21 LHASVGGVSG

-50 SAATLGNSVFSG
+50 SAATLGDSVFSG
-62 SVDSSSNSD
+62 SVASSSNSD
-71 QSITFATGT
+71 QNITFSTGT
-80 DENNATTYPFFAV
+80 DENNATTYPFFAA
-93 GTFKPDVQLP
+93 GAFKPDVQLP

-129 DNSGVGFDNAPEI
+129 DTSGVGFDSAPEI

-188 GPHFARIANEDS
+188 GPHFARIASEDS

-228 STNVSTYFPA
+228 STNISTYFPA

-243 VVPAATLGNIFG
+243 VVRAATLGEIFG
-255 SYWPLTN
+255 SYWPVGN

-297 GGGLFGWYS
+297 GGGLYGWYS

-389 RAGAS
+389 RSGAS

-424 TTTMKA
+424 TTTMEA
-430 IGKAGSGGSS
+430 GGKAGSGGSS

-463 AGTSIVTNYND
+463 AGTSVVTNYND
-474 GNYTKLTLTGTA
+474 GNYTKITLTGTA

-505 DGANELNATTLETV
+505 DGANELNATSLETV
-519 DTNGSGSIVYSNI
+519 ETNGTGSIVYSNI

-547 IEKQRDVNFKSDE
+547 IEKQRDVNFKSNE

-574 SNSSSTATWYAVGG
+574 TNSSSTATWYAVGG
-588 GGTGAKGT
+588 GGTGANGT
-596 VTTNGSGQYSS
+596 ITTNGSGQYSS
-607 FNLTAGGSGYTSA
+607 FNLTAGGSGYSSA
-620 PQIIISGGGWRFV
+620 PQIIISGGGWRYS
-633 GDTSSQDNLTVGSS
+633 DNSSQDNLTVGSS

-660 KTFIQ
+660 KTFIE
-665 ANNPTA
+665 ASNPTA

>member
-1 MKFQNTFIIALSVS
+1 MKFQNSFIIAFTIT
-15 CFSSFV
+15 CFSTFA
-21 LNANVGGVSG
+21 LHANVGGVSG

-43 EPTYKIV
+43 DPTYKIV
-50 SAATLGNSVFSG
+50 SAATLGDSVFSG
-62 SVDSSSNSD
+62 SVASSSDSD
-71 QSITFATGT
+71 KNITFATGT
-80 DENNATTYPFFAV
+80 DENNATTYPFFAA
-93 GTFKPDVQLP
+93 GAFKPDVQLP

-111 NGDGNITAVSTP
+111 NGDGNITAVSAP

-129 DNSGVGFDNAPEI
+129 DTSGVGFDNAPEI

-157 AAIDSN
+157 ASIDGN
-163 GKVSGFTVVSGG
+163 GKVSGFTVSSGG

-255 SYWPLTN
+255 SYWAVSN
-262 WTSATGWRGTTGNTV
+262 WTSATGWRGTTGDTV

-297 GGGLFGWYS
+297 GGGLYGWYS

-371 LTEIIPSTEIHDS
+371 LTEIIPSSEIHDS

-424 TTTMKA
+424 TTTMEA
-430 IGKAGSGGSS
+430 GGKAGSGLAGD
-440 AMTTSDLFI
+440 MTTNDLFI
-449 GSGSISAIQSSSNA
+449 GSGSITAVQSSSNA
-463 AGTSIVTNYND
+463 AGTAIVTNYND
-474 GNYTKLTLTGTA
+474 GNYTKLTITGTV
-486 PGTGFTITLSDIQ
+486 PGTGFTITLNDIQ

-532 SGNFEIVGSGSGFVV
+532 SGNFEIVGSGSGYVV

-574 SNSSSTATWYAVGG
+574 SNSSTTATWYAVGG
-588 GGTGAKGT
+588 GGTGANGT
-596 VTTNGSGQYSS
+596 ITTNGSGQYSS
-607 FNLTAGGSGYTSA
+607 FHLTAGGSGYSSA
-620 PQIIISGGGWRFV
+620 PQIIISGGGWRYS
-633 GDTSSQDNLTVGSS
+633 DDSAQDNLPVSSS

-654 GATGGV
+654 GAIGGV
-660 KTFIQ
+660 KTFIE

>member
-1 MKFQNTFIIALSVS
+1 MKFQNSFIIAFTIT
-15 CFSSFV
+15 CFPT
-21 LNANVGGVSG
+21 LALLANVGGVSG
-31 SNVFTIADGNYS
+31 SNVFEIADGNYS

-50 SAATLGNSVFSG
+50 SAATLGDSVFSG
-62 SVDSSSNSD
+62 SVASSSDSD
-71 QSITFATGT
+71 KNITFATGT
-80 DENNATTYPFFAV
+80 DENNATTYPFFAA
-93 GTFKPDVQLP
+93 GAFKPDVQLP
-103 ESNFTVSI
+103 ESNFTVTI
-111 NGDGNITAVSTP
+111 NGDGNITAVSAP

-129 DNSGVGFDNAPEI
+129 DTSGVGFDNAPEI

-157 AAIDSN
+157 ASIDGN
-163 GKVSGFTVVSGG
+163 GKVSGFTVSSAG

-255 SYWPLTN
+255 SYWAISN

-297 GGGLFGWYS
+297 GGGLYGWYS

-424 TTTMKA
+424 TTTMEA
-430 IGKAGSGGSS
+430 SGKAGSGGSS
-440 AMTTSDLFI
+440 SMTTSDLFI
-449 GSGSISAIQSSSNA
+449 GSGSISAIQSCSNA

-574 SNSSSTATWYAVGG
+574 SNNSSTATWYAVGG
-588 GGTGAKGT
+588 GGTGASGT

-607 FNLTAGGSGYTSA
+607 FNLTAGGSGYSSA
-620 PQIIISGGGWRFV
+620 PQIIISGGGWRYS
-633 GDTSSQDNLTVGSS
+633 DNSPQDNLIVGSS